1 MRKIML
7 LAAVAALVGF
17 SQEAPKPAEAPAAA
31 VKSYIWVKEHS
42 DNSDPLMQEV
52 AAFLEKNE
60 HFYLATVDGEG
71 ARVRPIK
78 YVLVVDNKLLFA
90 TSAKKEMYAQ
100 LLKHPGVELSR
111 TATDNSAYLRYKG
124 KAVLCEDADVKA
136 KLLEAQPSFGQKFGA
151 DLALFFV
158 EPEMVGLF
166 SMKGGQPKTKVFSK

>member
-1 MRKIML
+1 MRKMVALAVL
-7 LAAVAALVGF
+7 LACVGYG
-17 SQEAPKPAEAPAAA
+17 QEAPKPAGPQEG
-31 VKSYIWVKEHS
+31 KSYVWVIESPDKS
-42 DNSDPLMQEV
+42 DLFMQEV
-52 AAFLEKNE
+52 AAFLEKND
-60 HFYLATVDGEG
+60 HFYLATVEGQG

-78 YVLVVDNKLLFA
+78 YTLVVDNKLLFA